1 MSWDDAP
8 LLGGRE
14 LLPLM
19 NLPFCLPFP
28 LKEGGEELSDPVVL
42 AGGNILL
49 VGVELE
55 DSETVDDTPERVPLV
70 VTLPLPK
77 PLPFGACA
85 NKETMWVGGLL

>member
-19 NLPFCLPFP
+19 NLPICLPFP
-28 LKEGGEELSDPVVL
+28 LKEEGEVLSGPVVL
-42 AGGNILL
+42 AGGHVSL

-55 DSETVDDTPERVPLV
+55 DSDTVDGTPERVPLV
-70 VTLPLPK
+70 VALPLPK

-85 NKETMWVGGLL
+85 NKETIWV

>member
-14 LLPLM
+14 FLPLM

-28 LKEGGEELSDPVVL
+28 LKEKGEGLSGPVVL
-42 AGGNILL
+42 AGGPVLL

-55 DSETVDDTPERVPLV
+55 DSITLDGTPERVPLV
-70 VTLPLPK
+70 ATLPFPK
-77 PLPFGACA
+77 PYLL
-85 NKETMWVGGLL
+85 GLVPTRKPY